1 MVKSLNLFCNSLPSN
16 IFPSYLHSRWCRIS
30 AVNMNWFTVRHIT
43 LFLLS
48 SSTKCFQL
56 DLFSWYVFAYI
67 VETIETCIMMLC
79 ICFCF
84 AFLSKA
90 SQHTH
95 NLQPINATSF
105 SFLLQ
110 VNAFIVQLCNVIE
123 IRQLS
128 PRWEVV
134 GGKSLAA
141 RCRGGWSHWIL
152 RWIQIISDTKT
163 VNLRWT

>member
-1 MVKSLNLFCNSLPSN
+1 MVKSLNLFCNILRSN
-16 IFPSYLHSRWCRIS
+16 MFPSYLHSRWCRIS
-30 AVNMNWFTVRHIT
+30 AVNMNWSTARHIT
-43 LFLLS
+43 QPLLS
-48 SSTKCFQL
+48 SSTNCFQL

-67 VETIETCIMMLC
+67 VETIETCLMMLC
-79 ICFCF
+79 IGLCF

-90 SQHTH
+90 SQQITFS
-95 NLQPINATSF
+95 QSTRSSF

>member
-48 SSTKCFQL
+48 SSTRCFQL

-95 NLQPINATSF
+95 TTYSQSTRRVSLSCSKSTPSLF
-105 SFLLQ
+105 SSAMSLRSG
-110 VNAFIVQLCNVIE
+110 NSARAE
-123 IRQLS
+123 K
-128 PRWEVV
+128 WWV
-134 GGKSLAA
+134 GKVWLPVAEEAEAIGF
-141 RCRGGWSHWIL
+141 CGGF
-152 RWIQIISDTKT
+152 K
-163 VNLRWT
+163 